1 MFQAQ
6 KKLGPILQAIQD
18 QIKELGKHLE
28 VFEALSDKASN
39 VFPTIKANLD
49 KLTDGFSTA
58 VKETITNSDKSIEA
72 QRKALADQ
80 SEQLKTTVTES
91 TNLMAM
97 QITALDTALQK
108 ELTKALESLGSQLT
122 SLSKK
127 FVEDYTPLTAKLH
140 EVLNMV
146 DGLPE
151 PSP

>member
-1 MFQAQ
+1 
-6 KKLGPILQAIQD
+6 
-18 QIKELGKHLE
+18 
-28 VFEALSDKASN
+28 
-39 VFPTIKANLD
+39 
-49 KLTDGFSTA
+49 
-58 VKETITNSDKSIEA
+58 
-72 QRKALADQ
+72 
-80 SEQLKTTVTES
+80 
-91 TNLMAM
+91 MAM